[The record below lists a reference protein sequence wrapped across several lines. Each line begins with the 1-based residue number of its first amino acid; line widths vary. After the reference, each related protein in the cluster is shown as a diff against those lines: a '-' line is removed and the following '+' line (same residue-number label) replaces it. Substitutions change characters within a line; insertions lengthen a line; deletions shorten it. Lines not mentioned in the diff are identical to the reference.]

1 MKHLEIDTNHSCRRV
16 AVAILIFF
24 SFALGAQ
31 NPLGEEFFSLDPE
44 PVTGQSFGPVTSL
57 ALSPSDGSLWIGTE
71 DGGILRIGRKGNRI
85 HYSVASGH
93 LSSDSVKE
101 MCFISSSVLYILYE
115 NGGLARY
122 SSTQGFS
129 DVSLFNEGISHI
141 LKHDGSDMLLCS
153 TQSGGIYT
161 VDVAGATALV
171 QAVNEPVAVLSTA
184 LDGSIYFVGEK
195 SRIVKQIANDGI
207 QDKTTEIPDMPTSL
221 LAAADGVFW
230 VGTGQGL
237 YGIDGIS
244 LARYTATD
252 GFPSNR
258 IYSIVEDAP
267 GSILIATA
275 SGVVGLNVSKTNV
288 SDSKL
293 YFPDETYLCS
303 YKTNGPE
310 PVCFF
315 GGNRGIAVLTSESRA
330 SELPWNDIN
339 DTVYS
344 NDFNFPGRINLV
356 WIIPLVV
363 IVGAVSFVLGRRKHK
378 GRSDDNYTKTVE
390 IVPLPPKVVPSSVKN
405 ASTHNDLPEHPVHHP
420 LQASDAVA
428 APAPVAAPSPVT
440 VKKPAPAHSDNPKVE
455 LRQVIDRLNDGD
467 APAFSVKVWNMIEES
482 YTDPQFS
489 VETIATRLLLSRVHV
504 NRKLQQE
511 VGVSPSALIKAKRM
525 AAARELLLAGGMT
538 LPQVAHKAGFS
549 SAAYLSASFKDY
561 FGHSPSE
568 LMHTS

>member
-1 MKHLEIDTNHSCRRV
+1 MKRLEKDTNRSYKRV
-16 AVAILIFF
+16 AIAILIFF
-24 SFALGAQ
+24 SFALSAQ
-31 NPLGEEFFSLDPE
+31 NPLGEEYFPLDPE

-71 DGGILRIGRKGNRI
+71 EGGILRIGRKGNRL

-93 LSSDSVKE
+93 LSSDSIKE
-101 MCFISSSVLYILYE
+101 MCFISSSVLYILYD

-122 SSTQGFS
+122 SSTQGFH
-129 DVSLFNEGISHI
+129 DVTLFNEGISHI
-141 LKHDGSDMLLCS
+141 LKLDGSDMLLCS
-153 TQSGGIYT
+153 TVSGGIYT
-161 VDVAGATALV
+161 LDVAGATALV

-184 LDGSIYFVGEK
+184 SDGCIYFVGEK
-195 SRIVKQIANDGI
+195 SRIVKQVVNGGI
-207 QDKTTEIPDMPTSL
+207 QAKTTEIPDLPTAL
-221 LAAADGVFW
+221 LAADDGVFW

-237 YGIDGIS
+237 YSMEGTS
-244 LARYTATD
+244 CERYTTTD

-267 GSILIATA
+267 GSLLIATA

-288 SDSKL
+288 SESKL

-303 YKTNGPE
+303 YITSGPE

-344 NDFNFPGRINLV
+344 NDFIFPGRINLV

-378 GRSDDNYTKTVE
+378 RGRDDNYTKPVE
-390 IVPLPPKVVPSSVKN
+390 IDPLPPKASLSPDNN
-405 ASTHNDLPEHPVHHP
+405 APKRNDLPKYPVP
-420 LQASDAVA
+420 RQQQASGTAV

-440 VKKPAPAHSDNPKVE
+440 VKKPAPAHSDNTKVE
-455 LRQVIDRLNDGD
+455 LRPVIDRLNEGD

-561 FGHSPSE
+561 FGLSPSE

>member
-31 NPLGEEFFSLDPE
+31 NPLGEEYFPLDPE

-71 DGGILRIGRKGNRI
+71 DGGILRIGRKGNRL

-93 LSSDSVKE
+93 LSSDSIKE

-122 SSTQGFS
+122 SSTQGFH
-129 DVSLFNEGISHI
+129 DVTLFNEGISHI
-141 LKHDGSDMLLCS
+141 LKLDGSDMLLCS

-161 VDVAGATALV
+161 VDLAGATALV

-184 LDGSIYFVGEK
+184 PGSIYFVGEK

-207 QDKTTEIPDMPTSL
+207 QAKTTEIPDMPTSL

-237 YGIDGIS
+237 YSMEGTS
-244 LARYTATD
+244 WERYTATD

-267 GSILIATA
+267 GSLLIATA

-303 YKTNGPE
+303 HKTSGPE

-315 GGNRGIAVLTSESRA
+315 GGNRGIAVLTSKSRA

-344 NDFNFPGRINLV
+344 NDFNYPGRINLV

-378 GRSDDNYTKTVE
+378 RGRDDNYTKTVE
-390 IVPLPPKVVPSSVKN
+390 MVPLPPKASLSPVNN
-405 ASTHNDLPEHPVHHP
+405 APKHNDFPKYPVP
-420 LQASDAVA
+420 RQQQASGTVVAPASDAVS
-428 APAPVAAPSPVT
+428 SPVT

-525 AAARELLLAGGMT
+525 ATARELLLAGGMT
-538 LPQVAHKAGFS
+538 LPQVALKAGFS

>member
-31 NPLGEEFFSLDPE
+31 NPLGEEYFPLDPE

-71 DGGILRIGRKGNRI
+71 DGGILRIGRKGNRL
-85 HYSVASGH
+85 HYSVASGQ

-129 DVSLFNEGISHI
+129 DVTLFNEGISHI
-141 LKHDGSDMLLCS
+141 LKLDGSDILLCS
-153 TQSGGIYT
+153 TRSGGIYT
-161 VDVAGATALV
+161 VDVAGTTALV

-184 LDGSIYFVGEK
+184 SDGSIYFVGEK
-195 SRIVKQIANDGI
+195 SRIVKQIANGGI
-207 QDKTTEIPDMPTSL
+207 QAKTTEIPDMPTTL

-237 YGIDGIS
+237 YSMEGTS
-244 LARYTATD
+244 WERYTATD

-267 GSILIATA
+267 GSLLIATA

-288 SDSKL
+288 SESKL

-303 YKTNGPE
+303 YITSGPE

-315 GGNRGIAVLTSESRA
+315 GGNRGIAVLTSKSRA

-344 NDFNFPGRINLV
+344 NDFNYPGRINLV

-378 GRSDDNYTKTVE
+378 RGRDDNYTKTVE
-390 IVPLPPKVVPSSVKN
+390 MVPLPPKASLSPVNN
-405 ASTHNDLPEHPVHHP
+405 APKHNDFPKYPVP
-420 LQASDAVA
+420 RQQQASGTVVAPASDAVS
-428 APAPVAAPSPVT
+428 SPVT

-525 AAARELLLAGGMT
+525 ATARELLLAGGMT
-538 LPQVAHKAGFS
+538 LPQVALKAGFS